1 METTQK
7 ARRDPETLSPLP
19 LSGDDSQR
27 DEERA
32 IGTAYKRRSNGD
44 DGSDNALRA
53 GQPTRKDLLNQTG
66 GPAGRHAYGGPWLPV
81 EQAKQL
87 VMSHMQLPSPH
98 VTIPHFLA
106 GRSSGTNRHIE

>member
-32 IGTAYKRRSNGD
+32 IGTAYRGATETTVQTTRFAR
-44 DGSDNALRA
+44 DN
-53 GQPTRKDLLNQTG
+53 PPEK
-66 GPAGRHAYGGPWLPV
+66 
-81 EQAKQL
+81 
-87 VMSHMQLPSPH
+87 
-98 VTIPHFLA
+98 IC
-106 GRSSGTNRHIE
+106 